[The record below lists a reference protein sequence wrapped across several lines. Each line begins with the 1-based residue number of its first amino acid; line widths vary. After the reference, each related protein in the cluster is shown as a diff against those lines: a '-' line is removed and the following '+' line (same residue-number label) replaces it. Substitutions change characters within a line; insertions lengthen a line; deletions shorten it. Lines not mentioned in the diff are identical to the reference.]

1 MNGKDVKTL
10 DEKYFFHVF
19 KRHDIVIDHG
29 EGAYLYDTDGNRYLD
44 FVGGIAVNLFGYNY
58 PKIIT
63 KIKEQAEKL
72 IHCSNYFY
80 TAEQSSLAE
89 KLCRLSGLDKVFFG
103 NSGAEANECAIKLAR
118 KYGVAKNP
126 HKDKIISCSNS
137 FHGRT
142 LATLTATGQERF
154 HKAIGVLP
162 AGFAYADYGDVA
174 DLKRMMDDTV
184 AAVML
189 EPIQGEGGV
198 VVPPNGYL
206 REVRELCS
214 RYDCLMICDE
224 IQTGIGRTGK
234 MFAYQWEDIVPDIVT
249 VAKALGGGLPVSAVI
264 AKDAV
269 ASAFT
274 YGDHGSTF
282 GGNALVTGVALRV
295 LECMEEDGILPN
307 VNKVGQYL
315 FDVLCELQNKF
326 GKFKEIR
333 GRGLMLGIELKADV
347 DGHDVV
353 AKCLRKGLHVNFTG
367 NNVIRLLPPLNITVA
382 EVDVMASVM
391 SSVLEE

>member
-19 KRHDIVIDHG
+19 KRHNIVVDHG
-29 EGAYLYDTDGNRYLD
+29 EGAYLYDIDGNRYLD

-58 PKIIT
+58 PKIVD
-63 KIKEQAEKL
+63 KIKKQAEKL

-80 TAEQSSLAE
+80 TAEQALLAE
-89 KLCRLSGLDKVFFG
+89 KLCMLSGLDKVFFG

-118 KYGVAKNP
+118 KCGVAKNA
-126 HKDKIISCSNS
+126 HKDKIISCVNS

-142 LATLTATGQERF
+142 LATLTATGQQRF
-154 HKAIGVLP
+154 HKGLGPLP
-162 AGFAYADYGDVA
+162 GGFAYAAYGDIA
-174 DLKRMMDDTV
+174 DLERMMDDSV

-198 VVPPNGYL
+198 IVPPAGYL

-214 RYDCLMICDE
+214 RHDCLMICDE

-234 MFAYQWEDIVPDIVT
+234 MFACQWDDVVPDIIT
-249 VAKALGGGLPVSAVI
+249 VAKALGGGLPISAVI
-264 AKDAV
+264 AGDSV
-269 ASAFT
+269 ASAFS

-295 LECMEEDGILPN
+295 LECMEEDDILSN
-307 VNKVGQYL
+307 VNNAGQYL
-315 FDVLCELQNKF
+315 FSVLQNMQSQF
-326 GKFKEIR
+326 GKFKDIR
-333 GRGLMLGIELKADV
+333 GKGLMWGIELEKNV
-347 DGHDVV
+347 DGHDIVDN
-353 AKCLRKGLHVNFTG
+353 CLRKGLHVNFTG
-367 NNVIRLLPPLNITVA
+367 NNVIRLLPPLNIGRSEIDTMA
-382 EVDVMASVM
+382 EIM
-391 SSVLEE
+391 SSVLGK